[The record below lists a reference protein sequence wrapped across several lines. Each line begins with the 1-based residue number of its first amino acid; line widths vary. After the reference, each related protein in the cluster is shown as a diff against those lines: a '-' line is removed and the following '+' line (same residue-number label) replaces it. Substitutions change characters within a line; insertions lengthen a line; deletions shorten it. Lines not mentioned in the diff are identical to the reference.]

1 MLMMFFSWYISS
13 LKRLHFVVGLVF
25 FIIFWLSGAYLKFI
39 AWDALNNDDVLRVV
53 FRSGHVYILM
63 TALINLVLSSYLII
77 NTTKNSQFVQGLGSL
92 LLIIAPVLLTFS
104 FIETTTGI
112 EVRALTF
119 LGAISMTVGV
129 VLHIVSVYMNK
140 IHTRQNN

>member
-1 MLMMFFSWYISS
+1 MMFFSWYISN

-25 FIIFWLSGAYLKFI
+25 FIIFWLSGAYLKFV

-63 TALINLVLSSYLII
+63 AALINLVLSSYLIL
-77 NTTKNSQFVQGLGSL
+77 NTTKGAQFVQGLGSL
-92 LLIIAPVLLTFS
+92 LLITAPVLLTFS

-140 IHTRQNN
+140 IHIRKSN